1 VLLLDEPTNHLDV
14 HQQLSLM
21 QLVQHLP
28 ITKVIALHDLNQ
40 ALACDRLAV
49 MHQGRLVHLGP
60 PDEVLTPELLQ
71 TVFQVQAHSLTDPL
85 DGSRV
90 LRLRPLTTPCP
101 ESLAHDRLPCF
112 RLAALWLC
120 CCAASGASAETVEV
134 KMLNRGPH
142 GAMVYEPEFI
152 QAAPGDTIKF
162 LATSNGH
169 DAVSIAG
176 MAPAGATAFRGKV
189 NEEIA
194 ITLTQPG
201 LYGIKCQPHY
211 AMGMV
216 MLVRVGDTPL
226 AQLVVPEDVPEQARQ
241 RFENIVSRAAAT
253 R

>member
-1 VLLLDEPTNHLDV
+1 MSAFTSV
-14 HQQLSLM
+14 
-21 QLVQHLP
+21 
-28 ITKVIALHDLNQ
+28 
-40 ALACDRLAV
+40 
-49 MHQGRLVHLGP
+49 
-60 PDEVLTPELLQ
+60 
-71 TVFQVQAHSLTDPL
+71 
-85 DGSRV
+85 
-90 LRLRPLTTPCP
+90 
-101 ESLAHDRLPCF
+101 
-112 RLAALWLC
+112 RLAALLLGS
-120 CCAASGASAETVEV
+120 CAATLATAETFEV

-241 RFENIVSRAAAT
+241 RFENIVSRAAAAT

>member
-1 VLLLDEPTNHLDV
+1 MTV
-14 HQQLSLM
+14 SL
-21 QLVQHLP
+21 
-28 ITKVIALHDLNQ
+28 AS
-40 ALACDRLAV
+40 
-49 MHQGRLVHLGP
+49 RLV
-60 PDEVLTPELLQ
+60 
-71 TVFQVQAHSLTDPL
+71 
-85 DGSRV
+85 
-90 LRLRPLTTPCP
+90 
-101 ESLAHDRLPCF
+101 
-112 RLAALWLC
+112 ALWLS
-120 CCAASGASAETVEV
+120 CCAASGASAETFEV

-241 RFENIVSRAAAT
+241 RFENIVSRAAAAT